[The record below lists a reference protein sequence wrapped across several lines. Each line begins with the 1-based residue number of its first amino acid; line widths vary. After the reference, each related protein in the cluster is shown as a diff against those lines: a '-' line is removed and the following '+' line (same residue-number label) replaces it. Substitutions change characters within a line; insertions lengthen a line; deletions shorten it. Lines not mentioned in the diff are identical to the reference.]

1 MSYITTNYFAYDF
14 MCWPDYVVWD
24 SLVDH
29 CLVHSCIHDMASGVS
44 EWVLQDGLNH
54 LPAGCQ
60 ALGLDN
66 RDDWV
71 IFV

>member
-1 MSYITTNYFAYDF
+1 M
-14 MCWPDYVVWD
+14 VWA

-29 CLVHSCIHDMASGVS
+29 CLVHSCIHNMASWVS
-44 EWVLQDGLNH
+44 EGVIQDGLNH
-54 LPAGCQ
+54 LSDGCQ

-71 IFV
+71 IFI